1 MNKSYLNIISA
12 QDLRDNSHPHIFF
25 FLGWIFLRN
34 TGWKHRPYICEVQCV
49 YLIDEKMIAS

>member
-25 FLGWIFLRN
+25 FGLNFYGTPVES
-34 TGWKHRPYICEVQCV
+34 TGPTYVKFSVFIS
-49 YLIDEKMIAS
+49 LMKKMIAS

>member
-25 FLGWIFLRN
+25 FWVEFLRN

>member
-25 FLGWIFLRN
+25 FWIEFLRN
-34 TGWKHRPYICEVQCV
+34 TGWKHRPYISEVQCV